1 MNINIST
8 KNFNPSERLKDMIEK
23 KFTRLE
29 KYFSSDI
36 ETMVT
41 VSQEKDRQKLEATIN
56 AGGAIFRAEEVGLDV
71 YAGLDKVVDKLAS
84 QMSKYKKKIANHNKG
99 NRSIMFEDIPD
110 VVESGADSF
119 EIVRRKTYELL
130 PMTPEEAILQMELV
144 SHAFYL
150 FHNMETNAV
159 AVVYKR
165 NDGKY
170 GLLEATL

>member
-1 MNINIST
+1 MNINISA
-8 KNFNPSERLKDMIEK
+8 KNYNPSQRLKDMIEK
-23 KFTRLE
+23 KFTRLG
-29 KYFSSDI
+29 KYFTSDI
-36 ETMVT
+36 ETTVT
-41 VSQEKDRQKLEATIN
+41 ISQEKDRQKIEATIN
-56 AGGAIFRAEEVGLDV
+56 ADGAIFRAEEVGLDV
-71 YAGLDKVVDKLAS
+71 YVGLDKVVDKLSS
-84 QMSKYKKKIANHNKG
+84 QMSKYKKKIANHNK
-99 NRSIMFEDIPD
+99 NNKSILFEDIPD
-110 VVESGADSF
+110 AEDHTPESF

-150 FHNMETNAV
+150 FHNMETNAI